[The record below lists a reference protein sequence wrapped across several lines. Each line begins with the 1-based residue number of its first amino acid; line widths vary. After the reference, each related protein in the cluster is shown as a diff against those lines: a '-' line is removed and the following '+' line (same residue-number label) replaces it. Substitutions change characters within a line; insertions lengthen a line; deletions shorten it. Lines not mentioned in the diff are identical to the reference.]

1 MGRWGPPAVLRP
13 STSLI
18 PVENPNFARK
28 RLETWS
34 VTGCRGD
41 IVRRHGVISNPAH
54 PEVQR
59 ATQAIRIGAS
69 TLLKTGSRQS
79 PGKDPRRGA
88 WKLLTVLAI
97 AQLIALS
104 HRNPRAESPAP
115 AVAVGDDLS
124 SLVIRDSGGETID
137 LAGGYETLLLVFDP
151 DCLHTTRVAEDWA
164 SWLAQGEAEAYR
176 VIAVSSGVLSTAMG
190 YARDKHWNVRVG
202 GVEPDA
208 DGKGEHAL
216 MNRTPWVFAVRHDGK
231 VVAEGH
237 GIRLAEV
244 AKALQR
250 TTRAD

>member
-1 MGRWGPPAVLRP
+1 MGPARRLRP

-41 IVRRHGVISNPAH
+41 IVRRHGVISNSAH
-54 PEVQR
+54 PAAQR
-59 ATQAIRIGAS
+59 AKQAPFGAS
-69 TLLKTGSRQS
+69 SLSKKGSRQS
-79 PGKDPRRGA
+79 PGKDSRRGA

-97 AQLIALS
+97 AQLG
-104 HRNPRAESPAP
+104 HRDPRAETSAP

-124 SLVIRDSGGETID
+124 SLVIKDSGGETID
-137 LAGGYETLLLVFDP
+137 LAEGYETLLLVFDP
-151 DCLHTTRVAEDWA
+151 DCSHTTRVAEDWA
-164 SWLAQGEAEAYR
+164 SWLAQEEAEVYR
-176 VIAVSSGVLSTAMG
+176 TIAVSSGALSKAMG
-190 YARDKHWNVRVG
+190 YARDKHWKVRVG
-202 GVEPDA
+202 GVETDG

-216 MNRTPWVFAVRHDGK
+216 MNRTPWVFAVRHDGT